1 MSGYWG
7 SSEVVGPRS
16 ERLFLRAKG
25 FERKLEREYPPNG
38 IKHSSYE
45 LPAAVVPRTF
55 ETQKP

>member
-1 MSGYWG
+1 M
-7 SSEVVGPRS
+7 VGPRS